1 MSFRTLL
8 NELTYFAAVNHKR
21 VRTMRHE
28 FIEREYIRCYHKGM
42 MYVVD
47 ALRAR
52 CACERFNDYMLPCGH
67 ILYAH
72 SKDLIH
78 GGVCS
83 FVPIRFV
90 DSFRRSNLWTRKY
103 IMDLA
108 LRALDNMSITTE
120 SGDLLEKF
128 TNNYHSTHALS
139 EPLASKL
146 IRSCLEASKYIC
158 AQVMSSIGANDEA
171 TTSESIVNT
180 DHSYAS

>member
-1 MSFRTLL
+1 
-8 NELTYFAAVNHKR
+8 
-21 VRTMRHE
+21 MRHE
-28 FIEREYIRCYHKGM
+28 FIEREYIRCYDKGM

-47 ALRAR
+47 TLRAR
-52 CACERFNDYMLPCGH
+52 CACERFNDYMLPCSH

-78 GGVCS
+78 EGVCS

-90 DSFRRSNLWTRKY
+90 DLFRHSNRWTRIY
-103 IMDLA
+103 IMDLV
-108 LRALDNMSITTE
+108 LHALDNMSISTE

-128 TNNYHSTHALS
+128 TNSCHSVHALS

-146 IRSCLEASKYIC
+146 IRSCLEASEDIC
-158 AQVMSSIGANDEA
+158 AQVMSSIGASDEA

-180 DHSYAS
+180 DHGYAS